1 MALSIVTKTY
11 FITGTDTDI
20 GKTLAT
26 CALLQAA
33 KRDGRTTLGY
43 KPVASGCIQTNEGL
57 RNTDALALSANST
70 VRLPYEYINPV
81 AFREATSPHIAS
93 RDERRP
99 IDPAVLSAGLATLQA
114 RAEWVFVE
122 GAGGWFTPL
131 GASLTFAQWVA
142 AEQLPVI
149 LVVGLKLGCINHAL
163 LTALAIRQAG
173 LTLAGWVAN
182 DLSPEPHRRADYLV
196 TLEQRL
202 GAPLL
207 GEIPWLSNP
216 ATASLEVYI
225 HLALLE

>member
-1 MALSIVTKTY
+1 MTKTY

-33 KRDGRTTLGY
+33 NGDGRRTAGY
-43 KPVASGCIQTNEGL
+43 KPVASGCIETPEGL
-57 RNTDALALSANST
+57 RNPDALALSANGN
-70 VRLPYEYINPV
+70 VRLPYALINPL

-93 RDERRP
+93 GDERRP
-99 IDPAVLSAGLATLQA
+99 IDASVLSRGLAAVQA

-131 GASLTFAQWVA
+131 SDNLTFAQWVA
-142 AEQLPVI
+142 AERLPVI

-163 LTALAIRQAG
+163 LTALAVRQAG

-182 DLSPEPHRRADYLV
+182 DLSPAPHRRADYLA
-196 TLEQRL
+196 TLKQRL

-207 GEIPWLSNP
+207 GEIPWLNEP
-216 ATASLEVYI
+216 AAAPLGHYLD
-225 HLALLE
+225 LALLV